1 MLRGAQERHA
11 EWGIVLAGGEGVRLR
26 PLVRALSGDER
37 PKQFCRILDGRTL
50 LETTWD
56 RVKRVAAPDQ
66 TLTVL
71 TRAHEH
77 YYAPLLQWERRG
89 PTLIQPDNRGTAA
102 AILLALIRIAHQSP
116 GGSVALFPSDH
127 YVSDEHTF
135 AAHVRE
141 ALLGVRI
148 RPELVV
154 LLGIAPR
161 EPEVEYGWI
170 EPGDPVAG
178 WMPSAFHRV
187 RRFWEKPPRDVAQS
201 LLKAGGLWNTFVI
214 VGRVATLLAM
224 IRQAVPELWTLF
236 ERLRPRVNAW
246 VEDAAVKEL
255 YARLPAVNFSSRVL
269 ATNPARLA
277 VLPVTGVDW
286 SDWGTPSRVLAT
298 LGRLGRPIP
307 NQSDLVLNSA

>member
-1 MLRGAQERHA
+1 MLAGAQQRQT
-11 EWGIVLAGGEGVRLR
+11 EWTIVLAGGEGVRLR
-26 PLVRALSGDER
+26 PLVRLLSGDER

-56 RVKRVAAPDQ
+56 RARRVAPPAQ

-71 TRAHEH
+71 TRAHER
-77 YYAPLLQWERRG
+77 YYAPLLQNERLG
-89 PTLIQPDNRGTAA
+89 PALIQPDNRGTTA
-102 AILLALIRIAHQSP
+102 AILLALLRIAQQAPS
-116 GGSVALFPSDH
+116 GSVALFPSDH

-170 EPGDPVAG
+170 EPGDPITG
-178 WMPSAFHRV
+178 WMPSPFHRV
-187 RRFWEKPPRDVAQS
+187 QRFWEKPVREVARNLMS
-201 LLKAGGLWNTFVI
+201 AGALWNTFVI
-214 VGRVATLLAM
+214 VGRVPTLLAM
-224 IRQAVPELWTLF
+224 IRRAVPELWSLF
-236 ERLRPRVNAW
+236 ERLRPRADAW
-246 VEDAAVKEL
+246 VEDAVVREL

-269 ATNPARLA
+269 ASNPAALA
-277 VLPVTGVDW
+277 VLPIAGVEW

-298 LGRLGRPIP
+298 LGRLGRPVP
-307 NQSDLVLNSA
+307 NQTDLVLSSA